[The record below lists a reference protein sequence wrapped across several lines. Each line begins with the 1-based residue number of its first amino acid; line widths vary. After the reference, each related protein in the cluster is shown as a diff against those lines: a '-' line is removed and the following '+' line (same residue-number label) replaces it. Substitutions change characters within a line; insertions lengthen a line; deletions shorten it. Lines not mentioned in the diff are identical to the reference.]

1 MKTATLMAVS
11 KMFRLIRATATLV
24 DMAAPSY

>member
-1 MKTATLMAVS
+1 MKTATLVAVS